1 MDKIQILLLSAA
13 FAILA
18 VRLYQKYMKKGK
30 GKSAPENKLSSGQ
43 TLSSSTKDDDYE
55 PYSKR

>member
-1 MDKIQILLLSAA
+1 MDKIQILLFAAA
-13 FAILA
+13 FAILG

-30 GKSAPENKLSSGQ
+30 GKSASEKKPPFGQ
-43 TLSSSTKDDDYE
+43 TFASSSKDDDYE